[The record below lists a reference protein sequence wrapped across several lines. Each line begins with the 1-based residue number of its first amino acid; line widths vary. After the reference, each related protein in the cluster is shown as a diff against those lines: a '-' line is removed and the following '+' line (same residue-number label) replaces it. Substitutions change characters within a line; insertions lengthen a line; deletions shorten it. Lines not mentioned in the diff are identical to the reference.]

1 MAKKEEKNKKKAS
14 VKDAQTGEAVK
25 PPKKPEPK
33 PKPGPI
39 LKAKIEAKIFREVFG
54 AIGSVLDEVPI
65 EITAEG
71 MDIQCM
77 NTSHVA
83 LLIGDMKK
91 EMFDEYEFTKKKT
104 ETIGLDADKVN
115 TMLNRVKPS
124 DILEIE
130 IREEKMLLRMIGET
144 KRTFSIDLL
153 ATLEKKSK
161 IPDIPSTAAIKISA
175 ETIKEG
181 IKDAGI
187 VGDHITFECKKDRLF
202 FLKAGDYS
210 DFTMTVGNGCIK
222 DYNLKEECKSCF
234 DLDLLKNIAKHW
246 NEDIT
251 LKIGEDLP
259 IVIDFDVNKAS
270 FEYIL
275 APRVERE

>member
-1 MAKKEEKNKKKAS
+1 MAKKEVKENKKKAS

-25 PPKKPEPK
+25 PPKKARPK
-33 PKPGPI
+33 PKPEPI

-54 AIGSVLDEVPI
+54 AVGSVLDEVPI

-71 MDIQCM
+71 MNIQCM

-91 EMFDEYEFTKKKT
+91 EMFDEYEFTKA
-104 ETIGLDADKVN
+104 ETIGLDTDRVN

-153 ATLEKKSK
+153 ATLENKSK
-161 IPDIPSTAAIKISA
+161 IPEIPSTATIKISA
-175 ETIKEG
+175 ETIKDG

-202 FLKAGDYS
+202 LLKAGDS

-222 DYNLKEECKSCF
+222 DYDLKEECKSCF
-234 DLDLLKNIAKHW
+234 DLDLLKNIVKHW

-251 LKIGEDLP
+251 LKFGEDLP
-259 IVIDFDVNKAS
+259 IVVDFDVNKAS
-270 FEYIL
+270 FQYIL
-275 APRVERE
+275 APRIERE